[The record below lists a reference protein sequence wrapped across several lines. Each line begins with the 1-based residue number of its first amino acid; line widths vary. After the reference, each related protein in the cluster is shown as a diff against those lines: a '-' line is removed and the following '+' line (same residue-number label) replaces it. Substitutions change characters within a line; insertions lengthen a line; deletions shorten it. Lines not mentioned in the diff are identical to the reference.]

1 MFQLF
6 RNRPSDRGR
15 DPRGRGGE
23 GALDTTLRDRAF
35 RVGCGLWILLALAA
49 WIWLARSADDL
60 FQALTRPA
68 VTGPSPGNLDLE
80 LAPDLVVTGALFGV
94 IELDDDGAPR
104 FAPAEAVPLE
114 PGLEFGWVVWL
125 ETGRPSVRWRE
136 IFRSASPDNW
146 QIEGDG
152 DYRLSEDRTT
162 LTLEREVAP
171 DAGRIAN
178 FWQVAPGDLP
188 GPHRIQVFVEDA
200 PVADFAFEVR

>member
-1 MFQLF
+1 MDLSDSEREAAF
-6 RNRPSDRGR
+6 RAEP
-15 DPRGRGGE
+15 
-23 GALDTTLRDRAF
+23 RAF
-35 RVGCGLWILLALAA
+35 LDAHPPVGLADPYDEEVDEEQL
-49 WIWLARSADDL
+49 LARSADDL

-136 IFRSASPDNW
+136 VFRSASPDNW

-162 LTLEREVAP
+162 MTLEQEVAP

-188 GPHRIQVFVEDA
+188 GPHRLRVFVEDA